1 MSAARRVL
9 FCHTEKQLPP
19 LRRLPADAAPRA
31 RRLCLADATNS
42 SEGAVAG
49 AAAGAQC
56 CAELSLTPCF
66 VCSNGAS
73 SVPSSTGG
81 SVEKRP
87 QSPSS
92 ADPSSSSKRLRA
104 SVSTPSG
111 VMGAIGDS
119 AKRNSARAHAKNMLD
134 TMVTTTSHP
143 SNPRAVFDKLTGAE
157 LCNRSVFE
165 RVCIRVCVRSMS
177 VRSAVVRCCADV
189 ARCCAP
195 ALVSQMLS
203 NHAEGP
209 KKFQLGKSASR
220 FSFITTNT
228 NLSRSCG
235 LNCAFTTDSLYLP
248 TVSIS
253 ILLSFVTLH
262 YSILTTGPTNQE
274 STRAEWRSL
283 KSISITSS
291 RPASYGHTW

>member
-1 MSAARRVL
+1 VSAARRVL
-9 FCHTEKQLPP
+9 FCRTEKQLPP
-19 LRRLPADAAPRA
+19 LRRLPADTAPRA

-42 SEGAVAG
+42 SEGAAAV

-165 RVCIRVCVRSMS
+165 RFAGWLTDEESGYKFRDGFEKDGRTPKLKKKKKPSHGKLVRKLL
-177 VRSAVVRCCADV
+177 AGPD
-189 ARCCAP
+189 
-195 ALVSQMLS
+195 AL
-203 NHAEGP
+203 
-209 KKFQLGKSASR
+209 R
-220 FSFITTNT
+220 
-228 NLSRSCG
+228 
-235 LNCAFTTDSLYLP
+235 
-248 TVSIS
+248 
-253 ILLSFVTLH
+253 
-262 YSILTTGPTNQE
+262 E
-274 STRAEWRSL
+274 SEIHHLRNSRAEAFLAVYSQGVSPPAFL
-283 KSISITSS
+283 CIT
-291 RPASYGHTW
+291 

>member
-1 MSAARRVL
+1 MNAARRVL

-42 SEGAVAG
+42 GEGAAAG

-56 CAELSLTPCF
+56 CAQLSLTPCF

-104 SVSTPSG
+104 SASAPSG

-134 TMVTTTSHP
+134 TMVTTRSHP

-165 RVCIRVCVRSMS
+165 RFAGWLTDEESGYKFRDGFEKDGRTPKFSHLMASSCVNYLQDLMHCVKVKFIISGTVEQRLFLQCTVKVCLHLRFCASLDFHAHEFRAATHNAVDARYRGGDVPPTAIGGTSPPGLACV
-177 VRSAVVRCCADV
+177 
-189 ARCCAP
+189 
-195 ALVSQMLS
+195 
-203 NHAEGP
+203 
-209 KKFQLGKSASR
+209 
-220 FSFITTNT
+220 
-228 NLSRSCG
+228 
-235 LNCAFTTDSLYLP
+235 
-248 TVSIS
+248 
-253 ILLSFVTLH
+253 
-262 YSILTTGPTNQE
+262 
-274 STRAEWRSL
+274 
-283 KSISITSS
+283 
-291 RPASYGHTW
+291 

>member
-1 MSAARRVL
+1 M
-9 FCHTEKQLPP
+9 
-19 LRRLPADAAPRA
+19 
-31 RRLCLADATNS
+31 
-42 SEGAVAG
+42 
-49 AAAGAQC
+49 
-56 CAELSLTPCF
+56 
-66 VCSNGAS
+66 
-73 SVPSSTGG
+73 
-81 SVEKRP
+81 EKRP
-87 QSPSS
+87 QSPST
-92 ADPSSSSKRLRA
+92 ALPSSGAKRSRP
-104 SVSTPSG
+104 SGGSG

-235 LNCAFTTDSLYLP
+235 LNCSFTTDSLYLP